1 METVMKKMMLQQLLL
16 KQKRDASIREQ
27 ANLIANKLI
36 LEFEV
41 NEGTKLAYFL
51 TVPQGLDNFM
61 ALRVWVERELVR
73 LDGFSSQSDLS
84 QLHDILYD
92 EVRNT
97 LNTEVQREKTMRQI
111 PETEMMAQALT
122 FDS

>member
-16 KQKRDASIREQ
+16 KQKRDALIREQ

-51 TVPQGLDNFM
+51 TVP
-61 ALRVWVERELVR
+61 LRYSPMSRPNNHKIKIEL
-73 LDGFSSQSDLS
+73 G
-84 QLHDILYD
+84 
-92 EVRNT
+92 
-97 LNTEVQREKTMRQI
+97 
-111 PETEMMAQALT
+111 
-122 FDS
+122 

>member
-61 ALRVWVERELVR
+61 ALRVWVERKLVR

-97 LNTEVQREKTMRQI
+97 FVRKF
-111 PETEMMAQALT
+111 PENMLQYA
-122 FDS
+122 